1 MHICASV
8 IMLPQVVFIT
18 DNRNHIQRILVLLRL
33 QHKITRKIILFENVN
48 DVEGLRFLENKYLSN
63 FDGVKEKFLYGFEK
77 PFKVH
82 R

>member
-8 IMLPQVVFIT
+8 IMLPQFVFFT

-48 DVEGLRFLENKYLSN
+48 DVAGLRFLENKYLSN
-63 FDGVKEKFLYGFEK
+63 FDGVQEKFLYGFEK
-77 PFKVH
+77 PFQVY